1 VVLVLATLAALYS
14 NQRIRR
20 QGLVLDSIHVSRGF
34 SPDGNGHRDRAKISF
49 RIKGP
54 DEINLD
60 VLDANGHLVRR
71 LATARLL
78 ADRVPT
84 VFHWNGRNDAGN
96 LAPPGIYRLRIE
108 ELRRGRTI
116 TPTEHMRL
124 VDAPEAGT

>member
-1 VVLVLATLAALYS
+1 MATLAALYS

-20 QGLVLDSIHVSRGF
+20 EGLVLDSIHVSGAF

-60 VLDANGHLVRR
+60 ILDADGQPVRR
-71 LATARLL
+71 LAAARLL

-84 VFHWNGRNDAGN
+84 VFHWGGRTDAGE
-96 LAPPGIYRLRIE
+96 LAPPGIYKLRIE
-108 ELRRGRTI
+108 ELRRDRTI
-116 TPTEHMRL
+116 TPSEHIRL
-124 VDAPEAGT
+124 VVPPRGGA